1 MRLVIIGLS
10 VIFFVLS
17 TIALYKGLN
26 SSLERSLVD
35 GISINDLL
43 SQKLSSHQENELTIN
58 SKTTE
63 EPKAID
69 TIVNL
74 PDHDVSQKNIIASTP
89 PVPAP
94 TPAPTPAQNIEK
106 NDSDQGNAIN
116 PEDNKRKNTDPQYR
130 ILAVFGGKTFRP
142 GKDHISDIAA
152 LKFEKL
158 ISELSLF
165 TNASISVEGHTD
177 SVPTGKSSINN
188 IDLSIRRAR
197 VIANH
202 LIERGI
208 NRDRISVIGHGDT
221 HPIDRNDTEEGRA
234 KNRRV
239 EVKLMLKEQEDN

>member
-1 MRLVIIGLS
+1 MRSVIIGLS

-26 SSLERSLVD
+26 SSLEKSLVD
-35 GISINDLL
+35 GISINELPL
-43 SQKLSSHQENELTIN
+43 KKEPSHQENESTIN
-58 SKTTE
+58 NKTTE

-89 PVPAP
+89 AVPAP
-94 TPAPTPAQNIEK
+94 TPAQHIEK
-106 NDSDQGNAIN
+106 KDSDQENKIN
-116 PEDNKRKNTDPQYR
+116 PEDNKRKNVDPQYR
-130 ILAVFGGKTFRP
+130 ILAVFGGKTFRS

-165 TNASISVEGHTD
+165 TNASISIEGHTD

-221 HPIDRNDTEEGRA
+221 QPVDSNDTEEGRA

-239 EVKLMLKEQEDN
+239 EIKLMLKEQEDN

>member
-1 MRLVIIGLS
+1 MRSVIIGLS
-10 VIFFVLS
+10 VVFFMLS

-35 GISINDLL
+35 GISINELP
-43 SQKLSSHQENELTIN
+43 SKKEPSHQENELTN
-58 SKTTE
+58 SKTIE
-63 EPKAID
+63 DPKAID
-69 TIVNL
+69 TIVNV
-74 PDHDVSQKNIIASTP
+74 PDHDVSQKNIVASTP
-89 PVPAP
+89 PVPVP
-94 TPAPTPAQNIEK
+94 IPVPTPAQNLEK
-106 NDSDQGNAIN
+106 KDFDQENTVN
-116 PEDNKRKNTDPQYR
+116 PEENKLKNVDPQYR

-142 GKDHISDIAA
+142 GKDHISDIAT

-165 TNASISVEGHTD
+165 ANAPISVEGHTD

>member
-35 GISINDLL
+35 GISINDLP

-94 TPAPTPAQNIEK
+94 TPAQNLEK
-106 NDSDQGNAIN
+106 KDSDQENTVN
-116 PEDNKRKNTDPQYR
+116 PEENKLKNVDPQYR

-177 SVPTGKSSINN
+177 SVPTGKSGINN